1 MPAWEAFRGKLSRA
15 LEVEEDGEYSHIELV
30 YKITAPFRLPYTP
43 LIEHEA
49 RAALMATHVV
59 PLLETQC
66 IIPDWKELQKIYEYA
81 MDKFNGLLR
90 QEDPDTWQLFERTVK
105 EMAEFRAGSV

>member
-1 MPAWEAFRGKLSRA
+1 
-15 LEVEEDGEYSHIELV
+15 
-30 YKITAPFRLPYTP
+30 
-43 LIEHEA
+43 
-49 RAALMATHVV
+49 MATHVV

-66 IIPDWKELQKIYEYA
+66 NIPDAEEPQKIYEYV

-90 QEDPDTWQLFERTVK
+90 QEDSETWQLFEGIVK